1 MRFFSQLPPLQ
12 IYKTL
17 YQMTLEELEELN
29 RSYEPEFVQ
38 LGVREAQEERN
49 LADYRREIAT
59 LRSHQENH
67 NPPELSAQITTFV
80 LAIKASEKKLERIQ
94 QEVTAL
100 ANELRKVNAVLA
112 QKRKE
117 TIQHSPEEYSPAPTS
132 PNSP

>member
-1 MRFFSQLPPLQ
+1 MRFFPQLPPLQ
-12 IYKTL
+12 LYKTL

-38 LGVREAQEERN
+38 LGMREAQEERN
-49 LADYRREIAT
+49 LADYRQEIAT
-59 LRSHQENH
+59 LRSHQESH

-80 LAIKASEKKLERIQ
+80 LAINASEKKLERIQ

-100 ANELRKVNAVLA
+100 TNELRKVNAVLA

-117 TIQHSPEEYSPAPTS
+117 TIQHPQEKYSPAPTS